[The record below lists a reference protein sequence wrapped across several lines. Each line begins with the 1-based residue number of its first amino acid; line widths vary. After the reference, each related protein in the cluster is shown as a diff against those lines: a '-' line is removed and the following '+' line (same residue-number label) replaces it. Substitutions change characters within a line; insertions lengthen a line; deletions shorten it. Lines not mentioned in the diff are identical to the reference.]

1 MAIIIC
7 LTYEN
12 AMKMKNLSYLLVV
25 LSLLFVGCNNDD
37 NDDDAN
43 LPEVG
48 KAFAATTEHWYMDLD
63 GFEGAFKTAY
73 DEMKAKLET
82 KDAMP
87 GKKGWVMQKMFLT
100 KDTISYSYLNEGY
113 KEMGA
118 PEDMYTENG
127 YLLITIETV
136 AGMKNQV
143 VFKGIKMDPAVEL
156 TEHVAIGWY
165 GREGFTIPQFKA
177 FIDMLATQAYM
188 IEADNAA
195 APKRLTFKG
204 VNDSSCVFKLRLMEK

>member
-1 MAIIIC
+1 
-7 LTYEN
+7 
-12 AMKMKNLSYLLVV
+12 MKMKNLSYLLVV
-25 LSLLFVGCNNDD
+25 LSLLFVGCNDDD

-73 DEMKAKLET
+73 DEMKAVLKT
-82 KDAMP
+82 KDAIP
-87 GKKGWVMQKMFLT
+87 GQIGYVMQNMYLT
-100 KDTISYSYLNEGY
+100 KDTISYCY

-118 PEDMYTENG
+118 PEEFYVANG
-127 YLLITIETV
+127 YLLVTIEAV
-136 AGMKNQV
+136 AGMRNQV

-156 TEHVAIGWY
+156 TEHPAIGWY
-165 GREGFTIPQFKA
+165 GREGFAIPQFKA
-177 FIDMLATQAYM
+177 FIDMLAAQAYM

-195 APKRLTFKG
+195 APKMLTFKG
-204 VNDSSCVFKLRLMEK
+204 VEDSGSVFKLRLMEK

>member
-1 MAIIIC
+1 
-7 LTYEN
+7 
-12 AMKMKNLSYLLVV
+12 MKMKNLSYLLVV
-25 LSLLFVGCNNDD
+25 LSLLFVGCNDDD

-73 DEMKAKLET
+73 DEMKAVLKT
-82 KDAMP
+82 KDAIP
-87 GKKGWVMQKMFLT
+87 GQIGYVMQNMYLT
-100 KDTISYSYLNEGY
+100 KDTISYCYWNEGY

-118 PEDMYTENG
+118 PEEFYVANG
-127 YLLITIETV
+127 YLLVTIEAV
-136 AGMKNQV
+136 AGMRNQV

-156 TEHVAIGWY
+156 TEHPAIGWY
-165 GREGFTIPQFKA
+165 GREGFAIPQFKA
-177 FIDMLATQAYM
+177 FIDMLAAQAYM

-195 APKRLTFKG
+195 APVILSRGIALDNG
-204 VNDSSCVFKLRLMEK
+204 SVFKLRLMEK

>member
-1 MAIIIC
+1 
-7 LTYEN
+7 
-12 AMKMKNLSYLLVV
+12 MKMKNLSYLLVV
-25 LSLLFVGCNNDD
+25 LSLLFVGCNDDD

-73 DEMKAKLET
+73 DEMKAVLKT
-82 KDAMP
+82 KDAIP
-87 GKKGWVMQKMFLT
+87 GQIGYVMQNMYLT
-100 KDTISYSYLNEGY
+100 KDTISYCYWNEGY

-118 PEDMYTENG
+118 PEEFYVANG
-127 YLLITIETV
+127 YLLVTIEAV

-156 TEHVAIGWY
+156 TEHPAIGWY
-165 GREGFTIPQFKA
+165 GREGYAIPQFKA
-177 FIDMLATQAYM
+177 FIDMLAAQAYM

-195 APKRLTFKG
+195 APKMLTFKG
-204 VNDSSCVFKLRLMEK
+204 VEDSGSVFKLRLMEK